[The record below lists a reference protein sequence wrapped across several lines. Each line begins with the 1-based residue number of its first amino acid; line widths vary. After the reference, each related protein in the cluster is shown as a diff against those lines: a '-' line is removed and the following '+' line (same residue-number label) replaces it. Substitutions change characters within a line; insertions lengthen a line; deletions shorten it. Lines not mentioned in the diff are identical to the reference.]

1 MAHILYFSDD
11 SDDMIFTRLLVWHI
25 KFKKC
30 KPRKKKL
37 SEELMP
43 VAWYPKRWWNFCIS
57 KDKKKKEEA
66 ILTE

>member
-1 MAHILYFSDD
+1 
-11 SDDMIFTRLLVWHI
+11 MIFTRLLVWHI

-30 KPRKKKL
+30 KPLKKKL

-43 VAWYPKRWWNFCIS
+43 VAWHPKRWWNFCIS
-57 KDKKKKEEA
+57 KDKKKKEEP

>member
-1 MAHILYFSDD
+1 
-11 SDDMIFTRLLVWHI
+11 MIFTRLLVWHI

-30 KPRKKKL
+30 KPLKKKL

-43 VAWYPKRWWNFCIS
+43 VVWYPKRWWNFCIS
-57 KDKKKKEEA
+57 KDKKKKEEP